1 MGTSRHLTITV
12 FLLVAAHSWADLNHR
27 GLENPTQGK
36 RGVERT
42 WSPKTLIAG
51 MWDRINGPHTEN
63 WSQKPPDL
71 FESELSSIRARLKD
85 FPHNLDNAEIAS
97 LKNRLEKLEN
107 TQTVLIKQLERIKS
121 NIAEDWSGG
130 EKKKLEDVIR
140 ALELRLR
147 EVQQVQSAF
156 KRGEN

>member
-1 MGTSRHLTITV
+1 
-12 FLLVAAHSWADLNHR
+12 
-27 GLENPTQGK
+27 
-36 RGVERT
+36 
-42 WSPKTLIAG
+42 

-71 FESELSSIRARLKD
+71 FEAELSSVRARLKD
-85 FPHNLDNAEIAS
+85 FPYNLDTAEIAS

-107 TQTVLIKQLERIKS
+107 TQNVLIKHLERIKS

-140 ALELRLR
+140 ALELRLQ

-156 KRGEN
+156 KRGGK

>member
-1 MGTSRHLTITV
+1 MIAV
-12 FLLVAAHSWADLNHR
+12 LLLAVAHSRADLNHR
-27 GLENPTQGK
+27 SLENPSQGK
-36 RGVERT
+36 RGIERT